1 MANFILTGF
10 LVMGLMVVWP
20 IMDGCWQGFLR
31 NADEHWRKDALL
43 HSLAI
48 GFTICLFAVPLI
60 VQRLKP
66 SSR

>member
-1 MANFILTGF
+1 
-10 LVMGLMVVWP
+10 MVAWP